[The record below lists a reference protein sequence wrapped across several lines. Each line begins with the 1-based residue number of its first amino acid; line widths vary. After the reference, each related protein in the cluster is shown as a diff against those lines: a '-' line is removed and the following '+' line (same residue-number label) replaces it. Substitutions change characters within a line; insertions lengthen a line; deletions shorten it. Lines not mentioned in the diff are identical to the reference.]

1 MYEFIP
7 AWMIKT
13 PAKVGI
19 NAQNPGKRLYSSMN
33 HIKMRIPANPI
44 PDNPVAIQTF

>member
-1 MYEFIP
+1 
-7 AWMIKT
+7 MIKT

-19 NAQNPGKRLYSSMN
+19 NAQKPGKRLYSSKN
-33 HIKMRIPANPI
+33 QIVMRVPANPI